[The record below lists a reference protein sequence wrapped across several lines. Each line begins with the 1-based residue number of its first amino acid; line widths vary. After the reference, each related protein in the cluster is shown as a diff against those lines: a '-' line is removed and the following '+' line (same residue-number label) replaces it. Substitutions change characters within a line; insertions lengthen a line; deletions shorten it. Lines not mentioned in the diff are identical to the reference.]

1 MNDDKLLEI
10 TNLSLATG
18 GGWIQELHAT
28 FSRGSIALL
37 ISQDPRKISS
47 LFHVLAGLGSPK
59 DGTVTYHGKGV
70 GMVLVEDELPAWS
83 NPDQELSLYS
93 TLSGIRRGQ
102 LNENVTA
109 WDVDG
114 IYKLPMHHL
123 NAYEKKALFLA
134 METAAEPDLLLCEE
148 PLQGLNSEQTH
159 QMLRHLLRY
168 ANNHLVLIGT
178 TNPLLFPEEIPR
190 VFLDHRK
197 IRSWEE
203 SYTLWLNE
211 EGLETDSSSTAQT
224 VDSVTNSK
232 SEANL
237 STKDFDSEPTTTSTQ
252 AILGDKKQI
261 TVQVNLPLD
270 AKTDYELRRIAEIKF
285 FEPSED
291 GAGYNLDILEEN
303 QAQLKDLL
311 AARGL
316 AFSEEE
322 ADK

>member
-1 MNDDKLLEI
+1 MNHDKLLEI
-10 TNLSLATG
+10 SNLSLATG
-18 GGWIQELHAT
+18 GGWIKELHAT

-37 ISQDPRKISS
+37 VSEEPRKISS

-59 DGTVTYHGKGV
+59 DGTVTYYGKGV

-93 TLSGIRRGQ
+93 TLSGLRRGQ
-102 LNENVTA
+102 LNENVAA

-159 QMLRHLLRY
+159 QMLRHLIQY

-178 TNPLLFPEEIPR
+178 TNPLLFPEDIPR

-203 SYTLWLNE
+203 SYSLWLNE
-211 EGLETDSSSTAQT
+211 EGLEADSSSTPQMDDPIA
-224 VDSVTNSK
+224 NSMT
-232 SEANL
+232 EAKL
-237 STKDFDSEPTTTSTQ
+237 PTKNFDSQPATSNQ
-252 AILGDKKQI
+252 ALIGNKKQI
-261 TVQVNLPLD
+261 TVHVDLPLT

-291 GAGYNLDILEEN
+291 GTGYDLDILEEN
-303 QAQLKDLL
+303 QDQLKDLL
-311 AARGL
+311 ASRGL
-316 AFSEEE
+316 ALSEEE

>member
-1 MNDDKLLEI
+1 MNQEKLLEI
-10 TNLSLATG
+10 SNLSLATG
-18 GGWIQELHAT
+18 GGWIQEFHAT
-28 FSRGSIALL
+28 FPRGSIALL
-37 ISQDPRKISS
+37 ISEEPRKISS

-59 DGTVTYHGKGV
+59 DGTVTYYGKGV
-70 GMVLVEDELPAWS
+70 GMVLIEDELPAWS

-93 TLSGIRRGQ
+93 TLSGLRRGQ
-102 LNENVTA
+102 LNENMTA

-114 IYKLPMHHL
+114 IYKLPIHHL
-123 NAYEKKALFLA
+123 NTYEKKALFLA

-159 QMLRHLLRY
+159 QMLRHLIQY

-203 SYTLWLNE
+203 SYSLWLNE
-211 EGLETDSSSTAQT
+211 EGLEADSSSTAQMD
-224 VDSVTNSK
+224 DSIADSK
-232 SEANL
+232 TEAKL
-237 STKDFDSEPTTTSTQ
+237 PTKNFESEPATSTQ
-252 AILGDKKQI
+252 ALIGDKKQI
-261 TVQVNLPLD
+261 TVHVDLPLT

-291 GAGYNLDILEEN
+291 GTGYNLDILEEN
-303 QAQLKDLL
+303 QNQLKDLL

-316 AFSEEE
+316 VPSEEE

>member
-10 TNLSLATG
+10 INLSLATG
-18 GGWIQELHAT
+18 GGWIQEFHAS

-37 ISQDPRKISS
+37 ISEEPRKISS

-59 DGTVTYHGKGV
+59 DGTITYHGTGV
-70 GMVLVEDELPAWS
+70 GMVLVEDDLPHWS

-102 LNENVTA
+102 LNENVAA
-109 WDVDG
+109 WEVDG
-114 IYKLPMHHL
+114 IYKLPIHHL

-159 QMLRHLLRY
+159 QMLRHLIRY
-168 ANNHLVLIGT
+168 ANTHLVLIGT
-178 TNPLLFPEEIPR
+178 INPLLFPEEIPR
-190 VFLDHRK
+190 IFLDHRK

-203 SYTLWLNE
+203 SYNLWLNE
-211 EGLETDSSSTAQT
+211 EGLETDSDSAGQT
-224 VDSVTNSK
+224 DDSFANFK
-232 SEANL
+232 SGANL
-237 STKDFDSEPTTTSTQ
+237 PTKDFDSEPVTSTQ

-261 TVQVNLPLD
+261 TVHVNLPID
-270 AKTDYELRRIAEIKF
+270 VKTDYELRRIAEIKF
-285 FEPSED
+285 FEPSDD
-291 GAGYNLDILEEN
+291 GTGYDLDILEEN
-303 QAQLKDLL
+303 QDQLNDLL

-316 AFSEEE
+316 ALSEEE
-322 ADK
+322 ADQ

>member
-1 MNDDKLLEI
+1 MNHDKLLEI
-10 TNLSLATG
+10 SNLSLATG
-18 GGWIQELHAT
+18 GGWIQEFHAT
-28 FSRGSIALL
+28 FSRGSIVLL
-37 ISQDPRKISS
+37 ISEEPRKISS

-70 GMVLVEDELPAWS
+70 GMVLTEDELPSWS

-93 TLSGIRRGQ
+93 TLSGIRRSQ
-102 LNENVTA
+102 LNENMTA

-134 METAAEPDLLLCEE
+134 METSAQPDLLLCEE
-148 PLQGLNSEQTH
+148 PLQGLNSDQTH
-159 QMLRHLLRY
+159 QMLRHLIQY

-178 TNPLLFPEEIPR
+178 INPLLFPEEIPR
-190 VFLDHRK
+190 IFLDYRK

-211 EGLETDSSSTAQT
+211 EGLEADSNSESQMSDSIASSKAET
-224 VDSVTNSK
+224 K
-232 SEANL
+232 L
-237 STKDFDSEPTTTSTQ
+237 PTKDLDSEPDTSTQ

-261 TVQVNLPLD
+261 TVQVDLPLT

-291 GAGYNLDILEEN
+291 GIGYNLDILEEN
-303 QAQLKDLL
+303 QDQLKDLL

-316 AFSEEE
+316 ALNEEE

>member
-1 MNDDKLLEI
+1 MNHDKLLEI
-10 TNLSLATG
+10 SNLSLATG

-37 ISQDPRKISS
+37 ISEEPRKISS
-47 LFHVLAGLGSPK
+47 LFHVLAGWGSPK

-102 LNENVTA
+102 LNENVAT
-109 WDVDG
+109 WDADG

-159 QMLRHLLRY
+159 QMLRHLIQY
-168 ANNHLVLIGT
+168 AKDHLVLIGT
-178 TNPLLFPEEIPR
+178 INPLLFPEEILR

-211 EGLETDSSSTAQT
+211 EGLDSDLKSGTP
-224 VDSVTNSK
+224 
-232 SEANL
+232 SEASVANSQAEAKL
-237 STKDFDSEPTTTSTQ
+237 PTKDFDSEPATSTQ
-252 AILGDKKQI
+252 ALIGDKKQI
-261 TVQVNLPLD
+261 TVRVDLPLT
-270 AKTDYELRRIAEIKF
+270 AETDYELRRIAEIKF

-291 GAGYNLDILEEN
+291 GTGYNLDILEEN
-303 QAQLKDLL
+303 QDQLNDLL
-311 AARGL
+311 TARGL
-316 AFSEEE
+316 ALSEEE
-322 ADK
+322 ADQ